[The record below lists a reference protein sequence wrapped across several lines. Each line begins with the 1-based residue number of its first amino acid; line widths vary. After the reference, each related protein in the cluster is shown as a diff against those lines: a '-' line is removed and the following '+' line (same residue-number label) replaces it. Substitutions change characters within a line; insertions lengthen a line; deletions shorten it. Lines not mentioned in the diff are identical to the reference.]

1 MSVLRLSVFLG
12 IVALGQ
18 ALVVMAGGE
27 GIDLSVGSVVS
38 LGVCISSSLLLGKDA
53 NIPAALLGAVAA
65 GFAIGL
71 VNGVGVSYVGIPPLI
86 MTLAMASV
94 VDGLSLIYT
103 GGYPRG
109 TAPELLEALGSG
121 RVLNIPNILLLWVV
135 VIVAATLILFRKRW
149 GAILFGVG
157 ANSITAELSGINV
170 KRFRMFV
177 YGICGAIAGL
187 AGFFLLGYTGTPYLS
202 LGAPYLM
209 TSIAAVAIGG
219 ISLAGG
225 AGSYIGAA
233 IGCIL
238 LTTLSSILV
247 ALRTTESVR
256 QIVYGSLVFIIV
268 VAYTR
273 RRKERDGHENRDI
286 HGAVRRLAP
295 GEGGL
300 PRGRPRAT
308 RRWSSPPG
316 RATGHFVLEGGARR
330 RGKEAPQAPRRSR
343 AFHFRPQQ
351 RRGGTAHHG
360 AARLEH
366 GCLGAGHEPG

>member
-1 MSVLRLSVFLG
+1 MSNHVQQRPLSTSIRSLASNQLAIAVASVIALFIFGEIIAPGFLSFGHLMSVLRLSVFLG

-18 ALVVMAGGE
+18 ALVVMSGGE

-53 NIPAALLGAVAA
+53 NIPTALLGAVAA

-109 TAPELLEALGSG
+109 TAPALLEALGSG
-121 RVLNIPNILLLWVV
+121 RVLNVPNILLLWVV

-149 GAILFGVG
+149 GAVLFGVG
-157 ANSITAELSGINV
+157 ANGITAELSGINV

-233 IGCIL
+233 IGCVL
-238 LTTLSSILV
+238 LTTLTSILV

-256 QIVYGSLVFIIV
+256 QIVYGGLVFIIV

-273 RRKERDGHENRDI
+273 RRRD
-286 HGAVRRLAP
+286 
-295 GEGGL
+295 
-300 PRGRPRAT
+300 
-308 RRWSSPPG
+308 
-316 RATGHFVLEGGARR
+316 
-330 RGKEAPQAPRRSR
+330 
-343 AFHFRPQQ
+343 
-351 RRGGTAHHG
+351 
-360 AARLEH
+360 
-366 GCLGAGHEPG
+366 

>member
-1 MSVLRLSVFLG
+1 MSNIAQPRPLSVKVRALAANQMAIAVLAIVALFVFGEIIAPGFLSFGHLMSVLRLSVFLG

-27 GIDLSVGSVVS
+27 GIDLSVGSVLS
-38 LGVCISSSLLLGKDA
+38 LGVCIASSLLVGKDA
-53 NIPAALLGAVAA
+53 NIPAALIAATAA

-71 VNGVGVSYVGIPPLI
+71 VNGIGVSYVGIPPLI

-94 VDGLSLIYT
+94 VEGLSLIYT

-109 TAPELLEALGSG
+109 VAPPLLEALGNG
-121 RVLNIPNILLLWVV
+121 RILQIPNILILWIV
-135 VIVAATLILFRKRW
+135 VIIGATLVLFRKRW
-149 GAILFGVG
+149 GAVLFGVG

-170 KRFRMFV
+170 RRFRMFV

-187 AGFFLLGYTGTPYLS
+187 AGFFVLGYVGTPYLN

-225 AGSYIGAA
+225 AGSYLGAA
-233 IGCIL
+233 IGCVL

-247 ALRTTESVR
+247 ALKTTESVR

-273 RRKERDGHENRDI
+273 RKKD
-286 HGAVRRLAP
+286 L
-295 GEGGL
+295 
-300 PRGRPRAT
+300 
-308 RRWSSPPG
+308 
-316 RATGHFVLEGGARR
+316 
-330 RGKEAPQAPRRSR
+330 
-343 AFHFRPQQ
+343 
-351 RRGGTAHHG
+351 
-360 AARLEH
+360 
-366 GCLGAGHEPG
+366 

>member
-1 MSVLRLSVFLG
+1 MSSRAQPRSLSAILRSHGRNQVAIAIAAIIALFVFGEIISPGFLSFSHLMSVLRLSVFLG

-18 ALVVMAGGE
+18 SLVVMAGGE
-27 GIDLSVGSVVS
+27 GIDLSVGSVLS
-38 LGVCISSSLLLGKDA
+38 LGVCISSSLLVGKDA
-53 NIPAALLGAVAA
+53 NIPVSLLATLAA
-65 GFAIGL
+65 GFAIGM
-71 VNGVGVSYVGIPPLI
+71 VNGAGISYVGIPPLI

-94 VDGLSLIYT
+94 VEGLSLIYT

-109 TAPELLEALGSG
+109 SAPALLEALGNG
-121 RVLNIPNILLLWVV
+121 RMLEIPNILLFWGV
-135 VIVAATLILFRKRW
+135 VIIAATIILLRQRW

-177 YGICGAIAGL
+177 YGICGAVSGL
-187 AGFFLLGYTGTPYLS
+187 AGFFVLGYTGTPYLN

-225 AGSYIGAA
+225 SGSYVGAA

-256 QIVYGSLVFIIV
+256 QIVYGSLIFIIV
-268 VAYTR
+268 VTYTR
-273 RRKERDGHENRDI
+273 RRRD
-286 HGAVRRLAP
+286 
-295 GEGGL
+295 
-300 PRGRPRAT
+300 
-308 RRWSSPPG
+308 
-316 RATGHFVLEGGARR
+316 
-330 RGKEAPQAPRRSR
+330 
-343 AFHFRPQQ
+343 
-351 RRGGTAHHG
+351 
-360 AARLEH
+360 
-366 GCLGAGHEPG
+366 

>member
-1 MSVLRLSVFLG
+1 VRVRALAASQLAIAVLAVVALFVFGEIIAPGFLSFGHLMSVLRLSVFLG

-18 ALVVMAGGE
+18 ALVVMGGGE
-27 GIDLSVGSVVS
+27 GIDLSVGSVLS

-53 NIPAALLGAVAA
+53 NIPAALLAATAA

-71 VNGVGVSYVGIPPLI
+71 VNGIGVSYVGIPPLI

-94 VDGLSLIYT
+94 VEGLSLIYT

-109 TAPELLEALGSG
+109 SAPRILEVLGNG
-121 RVLNIPNILLLWVV
+121 RILQIPNILILWIV
-135 VIVAATLILFRKRW
+135 VIIGATLVLFRKRW
-149 GAILFGVG
+149 GAVLFGVG

-187 AGFFLLGYTGTPYLS
+187 AGFFVLGYVGTPYLN

-225 AGSYIGAA
+225 AGSYLGAA
-233 IGCIL
+233 IGCVL

-247 ALRTTESVR
+247 ALKTTESVR

-273 RRKERDGHENRDI
+273 RKRD
-286 HGAVRRLAP
+286 L
-295 GEGGL
+295 
-300 PRGRPRAT
+300 
-308 RRWSSPPG
+308 
-316 RATGHFVLEGGARR
+316 
-330 RGKEAPQAPRRSR
+330 
-343 AFHFRPQQ
+343 
-351 RRGGTAHHG
+351 
-360 AARLEH
+360 
-366 GCLGAGHEPG
+366 

>member
-1 MSVLRLSVFLG
+1 MSNHAPPRPLSTSLRSLASNQLTIAVASIVALFIFGEIIAPGFLSFGHLMSVLRLSVFLG

-18 ALVVMAGGE
+18 TLVVMAGGE
-27 GIDLSVGSVVS
+27 GIDLSVGSVLS
-38 LGVCISSSLLLGKDA
+38 LGVVISSSLLMGKDA
-53 NIPAALLGAVAA
+53 NIPAALLGALAA

-94 VDGLSLIYT
+94 VEGLSLIYT
-103 GGYPRG
+103 GGYPNG
-109 TAPELLEALGSG
+109 TAPALLEALGSG
-121 RVLNIPNILLLWVV
+121 RILNIPNILLLWVI
-135 VIVAATLILFRKRW
+135 VIVAATLVLFRKRW
-149 GAILFGVG
+149 GAVLFGVG

-177 YGICGAIAGL
+177 YGICGAISGL
-187 AGFFLLGYTGTPYLS
+187 AGFFVLGYTGTPYLN

-256 QIVYGSLVFIIV
+256 QIVYGGLVFIIV

-273 RRKERDGHENRDI
+273 RRKE
-286 HGAVRRLAP
+286 
-295 GEGGL
+295 
-300 PRGRPRAT
+300 
-308 RRWSSPPG
+308 
-316 RATGHFVLEGGARR
+316 
-330 RGKEAPQAPRRSR
+330 
-343 AFHFRPQQ
+343 
-351 RRGGTAHHG
+351 
-360 AARLEH
+360 
-366 GCLGAGHEPG
+366 

>member
-1 MSVLRLSVFLG
+1 MSSSAQTVPLSSRVRALAANQLAIAVLAIIALFVVGEIIAPGFLSFGHLMSVLRLSVFLG

-27 GIDLSVGSVVS
+27 GIDLSVGSVLS
-38 LGVCISSSLLLGKDA
+38 LGVCISSSLLLGKDG
-53 NIPAALLGAVAA
+53 NIPAAILGATAA

-71 VNGVGVSYVGIPPLI
+71 VNGIGVSYIGIPPLI
-86 MTLAMASV
+86 MTLAMSSV
-94 VDGLSLIYT
+94 VTGLSLIYT
-103 GGYPRG
+103 GGYPNG
-109 TAPELLEALGSG
+109 TAPPVLEALGSG
-121 RVLNIPNILLLWVV
+121 RTLQIPNILILWIV
-135 VIVAATLILFRKRW
+135 VIIAATLLLFRKRW
-149 GAILFGVG
+149 GAVLFGVG

-177 YGICGAIAGL
+177 YGICGGISGL
-187 AGFFLLGYTGTPYLS
+187 AGFFVLGYTGTPYLN

-225 AGSYIGAA
+225 GGSYVGAA

-247 ALRTTESVR
+247 TLKTTEAMR

-273 RRKERDGHENRDI
+273 RRRD
-286 HGAVRRLAP
+286 
-295 GEGGL
+295 
-300 PRGRPRAT
+300 
-308 RRWSSPPG
+308 
-316 RATGHFVLEGGARR
+316 
-330 RGKEAPQAPRRSR
+330 
-343 AFHFRPQQ
+343 
-351 RRGGTAHHG
+351 
-360 AARLEH
+360 
-366 GCLGAGHEPG
+366 